1 MTEKFVQKTA
11 PSPENSPTI
20 LAPVTTD
27 LMEVIQIGARRT
39 RLIDLEPG
47 LYAASA
53 KEAVR
58 VKKRLRV
65 PVEEEFRYTYEMS
78 RQEPTWHVMTYDFT
92 KAVDLDA
99 RTPERAGWWKRL
111 GGWLLRRSKPTTT
124 AFPAARLLEPHLAN
138 KERA

>member
-99 RTPERAGWWKRL
+99 RTP
-111 GGWLLRRSKPTTT
+111 
-124 AFPAARLLEPHLAN
+124 
-138 KERA
+138 KERVGGSA